1 MMGAMGATAG
11 ATGTRAWLA
20 TRQWAWLTPIVLKRI
35 TLGLLAV
42 VLVASTILI
51 GGSTSPQ
58 GATAATDSGATHRP
72 DGRAGHLDQSPGG

>member
-1 MMGAMGATAG
+1 MCAQCMMGAMGATAG

-20 TRQWAWLTPIVLKRI
+20 TRRWAWLTPVVLKRI

-51 GGSTSPQ
+51 GGSTSP
-58 GATAATDSGATHRP
+58 
-72 DGRAGHLDQSPGG
+72 

>member
-20 TRQWAWLTPIVLKRI
+20 TRRWAWLTPVVLKRI

-42 VLVASTILI
+42 VLVASTLLV
-51 GGSTSPQ
+51 GGSTAPR
-58 GATAATDSGATHRP
+58 GATAATDSGPTHRP
-72 DGRAGHLDQSPGG
+72 DGRGGSPNQSPGG